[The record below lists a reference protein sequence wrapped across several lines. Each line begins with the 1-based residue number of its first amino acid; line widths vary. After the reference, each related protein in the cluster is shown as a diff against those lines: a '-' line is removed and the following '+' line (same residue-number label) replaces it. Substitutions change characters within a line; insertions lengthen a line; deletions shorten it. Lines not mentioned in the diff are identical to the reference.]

1 MANPIWSTPGGSLG
15 IIPENEFFQIQ
26 LNATDPNGGLVT
38 YRSLAGSLPPGMQIT
53 RTGSLQGVPVVT
65 DVTNTNRNYEFSIR
79 AQDTN
84 GLVSDRTFNLTITN
98 IIPPQ
103 ITPRITS
110 LGEVFDG
117 THYSLQLHAIE
128 VNPEAVLSWE
138 ITSGSLPSGLS
149 LSSSGLISGFILP
162 IPTVGNPGTSGFNA
176 SPYNEFSYDQSTS
189 YQNNVYTF
197 TVRVFDGINYDS
209 LTYRL
214 SVTSKSTWEA
224 DTTLD
229 TTDSELTIDYDNQY
243 VPIMLTPSQSLP
255 TVRSNSKFA
264 FQFQATD
271 PNNNEFEYVLSQ
283 GAGSGFD
290 ADGTV
295 FDGTRFDQSEYSLPT
310 GLSIDPNTGWLIG
323 TLGTQVEA
331 EKTYTFEIFAA
342 ETTPPY
348 ANSVS
353 IQYTM
358 TVLGD
363 ITNTITWN
371 TAANLGIIDN
381 GSISQLS
388 VAATSNAGKTL
399 TYSLV
404 TDKTHLPQGL
414 KLLPNGLIVG
424 RTTFE
429 YFSLDKG
436 NTTIDGAT
444 TTVDNTYN
452 FTVQA
457 ISTDGTVSSTKRFT
471 ILINNY
477 NKTPYEN
484 IYLKALPTL
493 DQRLTFLSIVNNTEI
508 FPNSLIYR
516 NGDPYFGRA
525 NDIRSLFLAGLTPS
539 QLSAY
544 MAAMSTNTYNK
555 RIEFSNI
562 KTARAVD
569 ANFNTKYEVV
579 YVELKDDAVN
589 SGSTPSNTYYDT
601 SISANV
607 YPNSFNNMSSVITNA
622 VGYTNQGA
630 LPGWMTSPQI
640 DKKTL
645 GFTRGIV
652 LAYTVPGA
660 SNLIAYR
667 LKSNGITFN
676 NIDFVA
682 DRYDLDNVLSKNYNT
697 TAGKFI
703 SSRET
708 TFDRIVRL
716 GTVSHTVDYGVRGLA
731 FDMINGQSVESI
743 QARGGLDGVLYFQSG
758 ETLIFSQQESYPGE
772 INTNDG
778 WNLNGA
784 AVPGYNDYINSVG
797 IPNGTSGFPSNPSQD
812 QTATVNNV
820 LYIFTNYDNKG
831 VLLST
836 GVWRKANQR
845 SGIWTINISDTNI
858 VSLTFVTV
866 IKVGA
871 RVQVNY
877 GVTKSNSIVIYN
889 PILQIG
895 QSVPAYTPLS
905 SMLASSS
912 SNTRFDNYGTKF
924 LSNRD
929 QYSSPGSKDTWL
941 KFPKQN
947 MIQ

>member
-15 IIPENEFFQIQ
+15 VVPENEFFQIQ
-26 LNATDPNGGLVT
+26 LEASDPAGGNVT
-38 YRSLAGSLPPGMQIT
+38 YRSLAGSIPPGMQIT
-53 RTGSLQGVPVVT
+53 RSGSLQGVPVVT

-79 AQDTN
+79 AQDPN
-84 GLVSDRTFNLTITN
+84 GLVNDRTFNLTITN
-98 IIPPQ
+98 IVPPQ
-103 ITPRITS
+103 ITPRVTS

-117 THYSLQLHAIE
+117 IYYSLQLHATE
-128 VNPEAVLSWE
+128 VNPQATLAWD
-138 ITSGSLPSGLS
+138 IIGGSLPSGLS
-149 LSSSGLISGFILP
+149 LSKDGLISGFILP
-162 IPTVGNPGTSGFNA
+162 IPTVGNPGTAGFNA

-189 YQNNVYTF
+189 YQNNSYTF

-214 SVTSKSTWEA
+214 IVISKSTWEA

-229 TTDSELTIDYDNQY
+229 TTDSQLTIDYDTQY
-243 VPIMLTPSQSLP
+243 VPILLTPAQALP

-264 FQFQATD
+264 FQFQAAD
-271 PNNNEFEYVLSQ
+271 PNNNEFEYILSQ

-323 TLGTQVEA
+323 TLGSQVEA
-331 EKTYTFEIFAA
+331 EKTYTFEIYAA
-342 ETTPPY
+342 ETAPPY
-348 ANSVS
+348 ANSVA

-371 TAANLGIIDN
+371 TSANLGIIDN
-381 GSISQLS
+381 GSVSQLS
-388 VAATSNAGKTL
+388 VSATSNAGKNL
-399 TYSLV
+399 IYSLV

-414 KLLPNGLIVG
+414 KLLPSGLIVG

-429 YFSLDKG
+429 YFSLDK
-436 NTTIDGAT
+436 NTTTIDGAT

-457 ISTDGTVSSTKRFT
+457 TSTDGTVSSTKRFT
-471 ILINNY
+471 ILINNF

-484 IYLKALPTL
+484 LYLKALPTL
-493 DQRLTFLSIVNNTEI
+493 DQRQTFLSIVNNTEI
-508 FPNSLIYR
+508 FPDNLIYR

-525 NDIRSLFLAGLTPS
+525 QDIRSLFLSGLTPS

-544 MAAMSTNTYNK
+544 TSAMSTNTYNK

-579 YVELKDDAVN
+579 YVELKDDAMN
-589 SGSTPSNTYYDT
+589 QGSTPVNYYYNST
-601 SISANV
+601 ISANV
-607 YPNSFNNMSSVITNA
+607 YPNSFDNMSSVISSNLGFA
-622 VGYTNQGA
+622 NQGA

-645 GFTRGIV
+645 GFTRAIV
-652 LAYTVPGA
+652 LAYTIPGA

-697 TAGKFI
+697 TTGKFI
-703 SSRET
+703 TSKET
-708 TFDRIVRL
+708 TFDRIVRP
-716 GTVSHTVDYGVRGLA
+716 GAVAYTVDYGVRGLA
-731 FDMINGQSVESI
+731 FDMINGQSVASI
-743 QARGGLDGVLYFQSG
+743 QARGGLDGVLYFQNG
-758 ETLIFSQQESYPGE
+758 QTLIFTQQESYAGE
-772 INTNDG
+772 LNANDG

-784 AVPGYNDYINSVG
+784 AVPGYNDYINSSG
-797 IPNGTSGFPSNPSQD
+797 LPNGTSGFPSNPVQN
-812 QTATVNNV
+812 QTVTVNNI
-820 LYIFTNYDNKG
+820 LYVFTNYNNQG
-831 VLLST
+831 VLLAT

-858 VSLTFVTV
+858 VTLTFSKV
-866 IKVGA
+866 IQVGT
-871 RVQVNY
+871 RVQINY
-877 GVTKSNSIVIYN
+877 GVSKSNSIVLYN

-895 QSVPAYTPLS
+895 QSVPAYTSLS
-905 SMLASSS
+905 TMLSS

-929 QYSSPGSKDTWL
+929 QYTGPELSDTWL
-941 KFPKQN
+941 KFPKRN
-947 MIQ
+947 MLQ